1 MLLNFLACMLCCPIS
16 DQVMLPQRNLYFY
29 TSPCARTN
37 ADIKYYSKTKRK
49 FLKVEARQRRQK
61 AGLAVWKPLP
71 FPLPSRSTTITLLIS
86 FPPTG
91 EEIKTESTRKLSNSS
106 F

>member
-16 DQVMLPQRNLYFY
+16 DQVMLAQRNLYFY
-29 TSPCARTN
+29 TSPCARAN
-37 ADIKYYSKTKRK
+37 AYIKCYSKTKRK
-49 FLKVEARQRRQK
+49 FLKVEARQRR
-61 AGLAVWKPLP
+61 PP
-71 FPLPSRSTTITLLIS
+71 PLPSRSTTITLLIS